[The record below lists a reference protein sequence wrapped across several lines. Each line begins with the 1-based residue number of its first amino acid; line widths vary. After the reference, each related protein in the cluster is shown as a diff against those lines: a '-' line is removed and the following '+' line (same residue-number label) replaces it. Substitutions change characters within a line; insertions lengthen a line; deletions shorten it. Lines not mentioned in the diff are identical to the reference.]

1 MPFYYK
7 LGQIPHKRHTQ
18 FRKPSGELYREELM
32 GLEGFSSLQSILYH
46 NFIPPRVKH
55 TEDLGSRLPETV
67 DFGPIRH
74 RAFRTSDIPLGGD
87 AISARIPLLANK
99 DVILGVSRASKS
111 MDYFYRNAQAYETWW
126 VHEGS
131 GALKSQFG
139 NLKFRKGDYIVIP
152 FGTTW
157 QMQIDGEEAR
167 FFIIE
172 NPSQIE
178 PPKRYRNHFG
188 QLLEHS
194 PYCERDIRPP
204 EELETHTERGEFEV
218 HIKVRDRLS
227 KHILDYHP
235 FDVVG
240 WDGYLYPWAFN
251 IEDFEPI
258 TGRIHQPPPVHQ
270 TFEAHN
276 FVVCSFVPRLFDY
289 HPDGIPAPYNHSN
302 INSDEIIYYAEGNFM
317 SRKGIDRCDI
327 SMHPYGLPHGPQP
340 GMTEASIGK
349 KETQELAVMVDTF
362 YPLNLTKEALEY
374 EKTEYMSSW
383 LEGSGE

>member
-1 MPFYYK
+1 MPFYHK

-18 FRKPSGELYREELM
+18 FRKPNGELYREELM

-46 NFIPPRVKH
+46 NFIPPRVKY
-55 TEDLGSRLPETV
+55 TEDLGAFSPETV

-74 RAFRTSDIPLGGD
+74 RAFATSKIPLGGD
-87 AISARIPLLANK
+87 AVSARIPLLANK
-99 DVILGVSRASKS
+99 DVILGVARTSKS

-131 GALKSQFG
+131 GVLKSQFG
-139 NLKFRKGDYIVIP
+139 NLKFRTGDYIVIP

-157 QMQIDGEEAR
+157 QMYIAGSEAR
-167 FFIIE
+167 FFTIE

-194 PYCERDIRPP
+194 PYCERDIRLPDK
-204 EELETHTERGEFEV
+204 LETHTERGEFEV
-218 HIKVRDRLS
+218 HVKVRDRLS

-240 WDGYLYPWAFN
+240 WDGYLYPWIFN

-289 HPDGIPAPYNHSN
+289 HHEGIPAPYNHSN
-302 INSDEIIYYAEGNFM
+302 VNSDEVIYYAEGNFM

-362 YPLNLTKEALEY
+362 HPLHLTREALEY
-374 EKTEYMSSW
+374 EKPEYQSTWM
-383 LEGSGE
+383 EGNGE